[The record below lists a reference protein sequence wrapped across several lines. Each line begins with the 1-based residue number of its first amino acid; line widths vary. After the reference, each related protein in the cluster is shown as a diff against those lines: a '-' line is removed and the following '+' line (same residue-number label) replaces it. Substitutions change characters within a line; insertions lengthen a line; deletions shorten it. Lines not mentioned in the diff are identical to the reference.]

1 MSGIDFYKGNIEE
14 WKNNLMIGCL
24 SGEKI
29 IRLVI
34 KDNKVVGE
42 EWLLTDQKERFRDV
56 LSGKDG
62 NLYGITD
69 SGKLYR
75 VSKK

>member
-1 MSGIDFYKGNIEE
+1 VTFYTGNIDE
-14 WKNNLMIGCL
+14 WKNNLFIACL
-24 SGEKI
+24 SGQHI
-29 IRLVI
+29 NRIVI

-42 EWLLTDQKERFRDV
+42 ERLLRDQKERFRDV
-56 LSGKDG
+56 LNGIDG

-69 SGKLYR
+69 SGKLYK

>member
-1 MSGIDFYKGNIEE
+1 MEE
-14 WKNNLMIGCL
+14 WKNNLMVGCL

-42 EWLLTDQKERFRDV
+42 EWLLEDQKERFRDV
-56 LSGKDG
+56 LSGQDG

-69 SGKLYR
+69 SGKFYKI
-75 VSKK
+75 SKK